1 MAAAWDD
8 HDPPPSVREL
18 RQGGTS
24 RTGSWNGAA
33 GPRRALIGVVATA
46 CPLSV
51 YTRRGEELAESFGV
65 TQPPK
70 SQGRTPAPCPRA
82 DCAALKPAFLPPTA
96 MTSPGPVVYV
106 HTPVAGKGRSGAGAR
121 TGLLDPRLCQPMEG
135 TGSRAGSGV
144 TAFGLGAGVTGTGT

>member
-1 MAAAWDD
+1 M
-8 HDPPPSVREL
+8 
-18 RQGGTS
+18 
-24 RTGSWNGAA
+24 
-33 GPRRALIGVVATA
+33 VATA

-51 YTRRGEELAESFGV
+51 STRRSEELAESLGV

-70 SQGRTPAPCPRA
+70 SQVRKRAPCPRA
-82 DCAALKPAFLPPTA
+82 DWA
-96 MTSPGPVVYV
+96 GPERVL
-106 HTPVAGKGRSGAGAR
+106 R